1 MKNYINV
8 DLDKLEK
15 GKFNMIASGTGT
27 GKTYFISNELVKRF
41 PANKILFV
49 TSRSAI
55 AEQQEFSINNKGLDL
70 VAKKISAKDGVNV
83 LDSDINTDNNK
94 LNICC
99 YNTLINILLDAK
111 AKEKLLDSID
121 VVVFDECHTIQID
134 TFIENIATVKLFI
147 KNELMNQNKYLI
159 GLSATP
165 QPLTQYLTEIGRK
178 VNPLCEYVVN
188 YKADKITFTD
198 EQSLQR
204 LYLDGI
210 KNHKSIVLVDKVDR
224 GLELVDML
232 RTLNLNAQLLC
243 SRNNKEYNYV
253 MDMTRKY
260 ILETEKLPDDLDVL
274 ICTSAYR
281 EGINIRDEKVQT
293 VISYFGDFL
302 HLTQFMGRLRQD
314 CQDLVIVNNPRLACK
329 SNTKAN
335 EYKEKCVKDIKL
347 SQFFANECWRK
358 NIINPFWYK
367 GIQKI
372 VRCNIKDIVLFHTGI
387 DDNAFV
393 KYIIDNYLVP
403 ANCDK
408 ATMVEK
414 YALTK
419 EKKNDIVAK
428 AIEYKILKGYNSEIS
443 FKKVEDWLTAVGFI
457 VVSQQI
463 RHNGKRNQNK
473 YIIEYI
479 GIEDSKEEIEQTI
492 ESDNVI
498 SEEKLENVIIANA
511 NVELT
516 SAEVFVDYVKNNYLM
531 PEGIEKGKIITEYA
545 LIDERKQDLINK
557 AKELDILDCYDS
569 KASFI
574 RVENWLINAGFI
586 IEKKRIYN
594 DGKRVQNKF
603 IIEYK

>member
-1 MKNYINV
+1 MKKYIEVN
-8 DLDKLEK
+8 LDKMEK

-41 PANKILFV
+41 PANKVLFV

-83 LDSDINTDNNK
+83 LNADINTDNNK

-147 KNELMNQNKYLI
+147 KNELMNQNRYLI

-165 QPLTQYLTEIGRK
+165 QPLVTWLDEIGKK
-178 VNPLCEYVVN
+178 VKPLCSYVVN
-188 YKADKITFTD
+188 YKAEKITFTD

-210 KNHKSIVLVDKVDR
+210 KNKKSIVLVDKVDR
-224 GLELVDML
+224 GLELVKKL
-232 RTLNLNAQLLC
+232 AELNLNAQFLC
-243 SRNNKEYNYV
+243 SRNNKEYTEE
-253 MDMTRKY
+253 MEKTRNY
-260 ILETEKLPDDLDVL
+260 ILETEKLPTDLDVL

-281 EGINIRDEKVQT
+281 EGINICDESVQT

-302 HLTQFMGRLRQD
+302 HLTQFAGRLRQD
-314 CQDLVIVNNPRLACK
+314 YTDLIIVNNPRLACK
-329 SNTKAN
+329 NNTKVS
-335 EYKEKCVKDIKL
+335 EYKEKCTKDIKF
-347 SQFFANECWRK
+347 SQWLANESWRK
-358 NIINPFWYK
+358 NITQPLWYK

-372 VRCNIKDIVLFHTGI
+372 VNCKLKDIVLFHTGI
-387 DDNAFV
+387 NDNAFV

-403 ANCDK
+403 VDCDK

-419 EKKNDIVAK
+419 ERKDDIVDKAK
-428 AIEYKILKGYNSEIS
+428 QMKIMKGYDSKLT
-443 FKKVEDWLTAVGFI
+443 FAKVEDWLTAIGFT

-473 YIIEYI
+473 YIIEFI
-479 GIEDSKEEIEQTI
+479 GLEENAEKEEITI
-492 ESDNVI
+492 TQ
-498 SEEKLENVIIANA
+498 EELENVVVANA
-511 NVELT
+511 KVELVG
-516 SAEVFVDYVKNNYLM
+516 AEVFVDYVRESYLV
-531 PEGIEKGKIITEYA
+531 PSDTEKEKMIIEYA
-545 LIDERKQDLINK
+545 LNKEIQKELITK
-557 AKELDILDCYDS
+557 AKELDILDCNKSDY
-569 KASFI
+569 SFKK
-574 RVENWLINAGFI
+574 
-586 IEKKRIYN
+586 IEKWLTDKGFTIESKQIQV
-594 DGKRVQNKF
+594 DGKRAKNKY
-603 IIEYK
+603 IVAYK